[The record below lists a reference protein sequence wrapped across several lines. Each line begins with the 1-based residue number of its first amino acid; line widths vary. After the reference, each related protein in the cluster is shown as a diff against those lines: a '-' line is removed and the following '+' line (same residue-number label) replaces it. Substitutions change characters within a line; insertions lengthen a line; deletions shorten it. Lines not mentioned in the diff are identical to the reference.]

1 MKKPAYLFVCGQNLY
16 RSPAAEE
23 WLVQYCK
30 DHSFDVEVQSAGT
43 NSLGRINGRGKQL
56 ETNQIEGADQIF
68 VMEEY
73 MKTFILEKYCLEGA
87 VGRETVSAKI
97 IVLDIPDKFDSVDQT
112 YQRFSYEDALAAVHS
127 GKTFGPA
134 AFYKVLEEKVGPSLQ
149 RDVKRAAMPGPD

>member
-97 IVLDIPDKFDSVDQT
+97 IVLDI
-112 YQRFSYEDALAAVHS
+112 
-127 GKTFGPA
+127 
-134 AFYKVLEEKVGPSLQ
+134 
-149 RDVKRAAMPGPD
+149 